1 MALLSLCDNII
12 ISHGTYGMWAAFL
25 ASSKNIHIMAQIFS
39 NKEDNKSEIMEE
51 IKAVK
56 QANLTNI
63 LFMSDD

>member
-1 MALLSLCDNII
+1 
-12 ISHGTYGMWAAFL
+12 
-25 ASSKNIHIMAQIFS
+25 MAQIFS
-39 NKEDNKSEIMEE
+39 NKRNNKNEIMEE